1 MFYKNRINHQQ
12 IVGKHCNAAARD
24 KMLYYVRLNLSKY
37 ALSPI
42 FTHEIPFINLYSN
55 EVKNSNLGI
64 TSEAQKKTKSLFV

>member
-1 MFYKNRINHQQ
+1 MVFYKNRINHQQ

-42 FTHEIPFINLYSN
+42 FTHEIPFINFLDFYLYPP
-55 EVKNSNLGI
+55 LPPHPQH
-64 TSEAQKKTKSLFV
+64 QK

>member
-1 MFYKNRINHQQ
+1 
-12 IVGKHCNAAARD
+12 
-24 KMLYYVRLNLSKY
+24 MLYYVRLNLSKY

-64 TSEAQKKTKSLFV
+64 TSESTEKNKEFVCLSGLDYAFSVF